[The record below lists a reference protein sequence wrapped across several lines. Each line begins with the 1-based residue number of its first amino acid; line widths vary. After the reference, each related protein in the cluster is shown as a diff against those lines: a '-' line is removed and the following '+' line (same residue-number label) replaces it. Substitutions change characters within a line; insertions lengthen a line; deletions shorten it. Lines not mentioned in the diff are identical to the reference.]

1 MLWVAAAVAFC
12 SMPRTVRAAGGRTF
26 VVVAVVAL
34 GVLAAG
40 CGGKSSSS
48 GTTSA
53 DNWANSLCSSISS
66 WSTSVQSTTS
76 SLQGNVTKESL
87 DSASSDIAK
96 STNKFVDELKG
107 LGTPETESGKKAKE
121 SLDTLAGELE
131 QDVKKIQDAVKN
143 VSGTSSALQAI
154 STVSST
160 LSTLGNQVTTAFT
173 SIQQLDTKGELEK
186 AFRNA
191 DSCKALNKQNG

>member
-1 MLWVAAAVAFC
+1 ML
-12 SMPRTVRAAGGRTF
+12 RTLRAARGSAF

-34 GVLAAG
+34 GLLAAG

-53 DNWANSLCSSISS
+53 DDWANNLCSAIST
-66 WSTSVQSTTS
+66 WSTSVQSTTT
-76 SLQGNVTKESL
+76 SLKGNVTKESL

-96 STNKFVDELKG
+96 STNKFVDDLKG
-107 LGTPETESGKKAKE
+107 LGTPDTESGKKAKE
-121 SLDTLAGELE
+121 SLDTLAGQLDE
-131 QDVKKIQDAVKN
+131 DVKKIQDAVKD
-143 VSGTSSALQAI
+143 VSSTSGALQAI

-160 LSTLGNQVTTAFT
+160 LSTLSTQVTTAFT

-186 AFRNA
+186 AFRSA
-191 DSCKALNKQNG
+191 DSCKALSKQNS

>member
-12 SMPRTVRAAGGRTF
+12 SMPRTVRAARGSSF
-26 VVVAVVAL
+26 VVAVVAL

-48 GTTSA
+48 TTSA
-53 DNWANSLCSSISS
+53 DNWANSLCSSIST

-76 SLQGNVTKESL
+76 SLKGNVTKESL
-87 DSASSDIAK
+87 DSASTDIAK

-107 LGTPETESGKKAKE
+107 LGTPDTESGKKAKE
-121 SLDTLAGELE
+121 SLDTLAGQLE
-131 QDVKKIQDAVKN
+131 EDVKKIQDAVKN
-143 VSGTSSALQAI
+143 VSGTNSALQAI

-160 LSTLGNQVTTAFT
+160 LSTLGTQVTTAFT